1 SVKKTSSKNKE
12 NRVDEHKH
20 TETHNE
26 ENRKESSTDVHSKE
40 RIRTGEHEGYTE
52 NSGIQ
57 EQTHTDVDQN
67 KDQNFESKTNKADE
81 NDQKQLGREQEH
93 MNDVRE
99 EGTRNQGTEK
109 EMTPQGASRSQEGGH
124 GSSGNKE
131 DGNQSKIST
140 IPVVFHVVV
149 SPDFKLN
156 RQTDRLGISFE
167 PRKLGGWENWHEMTI
182 AKSSKD
188 GYFIGEAE
196 IEIPQLLLSQCQKIP
211 YKYQMV
217 LQGEKSVWEEI
228 PKTVFRGKHVN
239 RMFYISSHKLKQIDK
254 WHQYDGIMHKRPDDF
269 KLKGWWKKHVTGS
282 YHKKCLEHDW
292 LL

>member
-1 SVKKTSSKNKE
+1 VKKTSSKNKE

-81 NDQKQLGREQEH
+81 NDQKQLGREQEAKNKEESNMDKRTKGGTDKVNEKEH

-109 EMTPQGASRSQEGGH
+109 EMTPVSKMFVINLHYSNQSRS
-124 GSSGNKE
+124 K
-131 DGNQSKIST
+131 
-140 IPVVFHVVV
+140 VVFANC
-149 SPDFKLN
+149 FL
-156 RQTDRLGISFE
+156 
-167 PRKLGGWENWHEMTI
+167 
-182 AKSSKD
+182 
-188 GYFIGEAE
+188 YFG
-196 IEIPQLLLSQCQKIP
+196 QNK
-211 YKYQMV
+211 
-217 LQGEKSVWEEI
+217 
-228 PKTVFRGKHVN
+228 
-239 RMFYISSHKLKQIDK
+239 
-254 WHQYDGIMHKRPDDF
+254 
-269 KLKGWWKKHVTGS
+269 
-282 YHKKCLEHDW
+282 
-292 LL
+292 